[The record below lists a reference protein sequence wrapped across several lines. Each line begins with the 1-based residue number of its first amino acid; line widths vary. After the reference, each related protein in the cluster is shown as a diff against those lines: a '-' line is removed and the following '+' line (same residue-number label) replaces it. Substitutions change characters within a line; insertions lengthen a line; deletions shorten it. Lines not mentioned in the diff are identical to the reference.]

1 MHASELELVKRC
13 QRGDLSAFDQLMVL
27 YEKKVYSLC
36 FRMSGNADDAAD
48 LAQEIFLKVFRALPS
63 FKGQSSF
70 STWLFRIATNTCLDQ
85 KRRLAGKPQVSS
97 LDKPLATEEGELEI
111 TLPGNEPDP
120 QDLAVQSELQQEIQ
134 QLLGKLP
141 KDMRIA
147 LVLRDLEGYSYE
159 EIAELLNISL
169 GTVKSRINR
178 ARSRL
183 RDFYVKKQE
192 LLQKQEQKQ
201 QKLHLKE
208 QKGVGA

>member
-1 MHASELELVKRC
+1 MQASELELVKKC
-13 QRGDLSAFDQLMVL
+13 QRGDLSAFDQLMML
-27 YEKKVYSLC
+27 YERKVYSLC
-36 FRMSGNADDAAD
+36 YRMSKNADDAAD
-48 LAQEIFLKVFRALPS
+48 LAQEVFLKTFRALPT

-85 KRRLAGKPQVSS
+85 KRRLAGKPPVSS
-97 LDKPLATEEGELEI
+97 LDRPISTEEGELEL
-111 TLPGNEPDP
+111 TLPGNEPNP
-120 QDLAVQSELQQEIQ
+120 EDLALQSELQQEIK

-141 KDMRIA
+141 GDLRIT

-183 RDFYVKKQE
+183 RDLYVKKQE
-192 LLQKQEQKQ
+192 QNRHV
-201 QKLHLKE
+201 LHLKE
-208 QKGVGA
+208 QKGVGS